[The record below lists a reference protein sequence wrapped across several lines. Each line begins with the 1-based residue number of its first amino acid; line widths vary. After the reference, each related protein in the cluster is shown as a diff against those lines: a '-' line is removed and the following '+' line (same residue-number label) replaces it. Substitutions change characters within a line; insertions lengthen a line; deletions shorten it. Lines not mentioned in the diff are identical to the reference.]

1 MYNVY
6 NILISCVY
14 LIFLVSSLLKMHAHI
29 VYTEMNYIEIVVINE
44 TFNAISGEH
53 TTTNAFYYTYS
64 CDTPVKQVIPR
75 TYNEAMWYLDG
86 RRKFNSAM
94 NLNGETTPK
103 IEGLKFPH

>member
-1 MYNVY
+1 
-6 NILISCVY
+6 
-14 LIFLVSSLLKMHAHI
+14 MHAHV
-29 VYTEMNYIEIVVINE
+29 VYTEMNFIEIVVINE

-64 CDTPVKQVIPR
+64 CDTPVQQIIPR

-94 NLNGETTPK
+94 NLNGECTPK
-103 IEGLKFPH
+103 IEGLKFPN